1 MRPYSRIEI
10 SVGLFVVVGVLAV
23 AYLSLTLGG
32 LSFGRD
38 HRYTLSA
45 RFASA
50 GDLKVGDPVKVAGVT
65 VGEVTRITLED
76 YAARAEFA
84 LADSV
89 KLPTDTIASIKTA
102 GLLGDAYVSMSPGA
116 AQADLPAGGSISR
129 TEPAISIL
137 DLIAKYAF
145 GSAVSDKPS
154 DKPEP
159 ANQPAKEA
167 KPQPFSDPLE

>member
-10 SVGLFVVVGVLAV
+10 SVGLFVIAGAIAV

-38 HRYTLSA
+38 HRYRLSA

-65 VGEVTRITLED
+65 VGEVTRITLDD
-76 YAARAEFA
+76 YAALAEFA

-89 KLPTDTIASIKTA
+89 KLPADTIASIKTA

-116 AQADLPAGGSISR
+116 AQADLAPGGNISR
-129 TEPAISIL
+129 TEPAISIM

-154 DKPEP
+154 DNSKPADE
-159 ANQPAKEA
+159 PAKEA
-167 KPQPFSDPLE
+167 KPPPFSDPLE

>member
-10 SVGLFVVVGVLAV
+10 SVGLFVIAGVLAV

-38 HRYTLSA
+38 HRYALSA

-65 VGEVTRITLED
+65 VGEVTRITLDD
-76 YAARAEFA
+76 YAARVELA

-89 KLPTDTIASIKTA
+89 KLPSDTIASIKTA
-102 GLLGDAYVSMSPGA
+102 GLLGDAYLSLSPGA
-116 AQADLPAGGSISR
+116 AEADLPAGASISR
-129 TEPAISIL
+129 TEPAISIM

-154 DKPEP
+154 EKSEP
-159 ANQPAKEA
+159 AASPATQA
-167 KPQPFSDPLE
+167 KSPPFSDPLE